1 MSAGR
6 PAQPSCS
13 RGPPVLDSFPAARI
27 FFFCTLLVCSVPA
40 IAAEVASRP
49 ISLAQ
54 ALQRALAANP
64 RLTSAERD
72 IGIATGLKIQAGALP
87 NPDLS
92 FELDRA
98 LGSGPYT
105 GVRSA
110 ETTLQLSQL
119 VELGGKR
126 EARLAAGAA
135 GVGTAVWQRR
145 ATELEVLSETA
156 IAFIIVV
163 GAQRRIE
170 IFNEQISTLDQLIPL
185 LQKRVQEGASSPAE
199 TLRAQVAADL
209 FRVERERAKTQLAT
223 ARRDLAILMGESS
236 PRFGEALGRLAS
248 VGQPAP
254 FRSILQAIDANP
266 QLMRWTAV
274 TAQRNAELILARLKP
289 IPDLHLSAGWRNFQD
304 TNDNAVRLGLSI
316 PLPVFDQN
324 SGNIMAAQEMLAK
337 TGAERAIN
345 KLVLISIAGRAY
357 DALNGA
363 LAELKLLRT
372 TIIPNARS
380 AAETIQSGYTQ
391 GRFTLL
397 ELLDI
402 RGSVLQALLR
412 EQEALQNF
420 HVAIATIEG
429 LVGNPFS
436 LTRESSR

>member
-1 MSAGR
+1 MYLLRVALR
-6 PAQPSCS
+6 LLCA
-13 RGPPVLDSFPAARI
+13 
-27 FFFCTLLVCSVPA
+27 LLVLTVPVE
-40 IAAEVASRP
+40 AAEKVQRS
-49 ISLAQ
+49 ISLPE

-64 RLTSAERD
+64 RLTAAERD
-72 IGIATGLKIQAGALP
+72 IGIAGGLRIQAGVLP
-87 NPDLS
+87 NPEAS
-92 FELDRA
+92 FELDNA
-98 LGSGPYT
+98 LGSGPYK

-110 ETTLQLSQL
+110 ETNLQLSQL

-126 EARLAAGAA
+126 EARVAVGEAGI
-135 GVGTAVWQRR
+135 GTAVWQRR
-145 ATELEVLSETA
+145 ATRLEVLSETA
-156 IAFIIVV
+156 IAFITIIS
-163 GAQRRIE
+163 AQRRIE
-170 IFNEQISTLDQLIPL
+170 IFNEQIASFDPLIPL

-223 ARRDLAILMGESS
+223 ARRDLAILMGDRI
-236 PRFGEALGRLAS
+236 PRFGEAVGRLAS
-248 VGQPAP
+248 VGQPPP
-254 FRSILQAIDANP
+254 FQAVVQAIEANP

-274 TAQRNAELILARLKP
+274 TAQRNAELILARLKS
-289 IPDLHLSAGWRNFQD
+289 IPDVHLSAGWRHFQD
-304 TNDNAVRLGLSI
+304 TNDNAVRLGVSI

-324 SGNIMAAQEMLAK
+324 TGNIIAAQETLAK
-337 TGAERAIN
+337 ASAERAIN

-357 DALNGA
+357 DALTGA

-372 TIIPNARS
+372 SVIPNARS
-380 AAETIQSGYTQ
+380 AAETIQSGYLQ

-397 ELLDI
+397 ELLDV

-420 HVAIATIEG
+420 HIAIATIEG